1 MEKIDSSVVQQACLA
16 LLKPIAG
23 FLMKCGMTWREF
35 SAVSKAAFVA
45 VASEDYGI
53 KGRKTNVSR
62 VSILTGINRK
72 EVKRQREL
80 LDMAVTLPAHKTT
93 DATRVLSGW
102 HQDREFTD
110 KNGKP
115 KVLPITGDER
125 SFWSLCQRFGG
136 DVAVSTML
144 KELKRVKAVEQT
156 PDGQVRAL
164 QRYYMPVQFDSE
176 WIANAGSVFG
186 DLGTNINH
194 NLTTSDDKPSRFLGR
209 ATNPTIDA
217 SAIPEFR
224 VFVEEQGQAFL
235 EKVDQ
240 WLTEHQATQDEATG
254 ENAVRLGVGLFTI
267 QDDNK

>member
-1 MEKIDSSVVQQACLA
+1 MDKVDPNVVQQACLA
-16 LLKPIAG
+16 LLKPVAS

-35 SAVSKAAFVA
+35 SAVSKAAYVA
-45 VASEDYGI
+45 VASDEYGI

-102 HQDREFTD
+102 HQDDEFTD
-110 KNGKP
+110 KSGKP
-115 KVLPITGDER
+115 KVLPITGDEQ
-125 SFWSLCQRFGG
+125 SFWSLCQRYGG

-144 KELKRVKAVEQT
+144 KELTRVKAVVQT
-156 PDGQVRAL
+156 PDGQVRVL

-176 WIANAGSVFG
+176 WISNAGGVFG
-186 DLGTNINH
+186 DLGTNINY
-194 NLTTSDDKPSRFLGR
+194 NLSSSDDKPSRFLGR

-224 VFVEEQGQAFL
+224 AFVEEQGQAFL

-240 WLTEHQATQDEATG
+240 WLTEHQVDDEQAIG
-254 ENAVRLGVGLFTI
+254 KAPVRLGVGLFTI

>member
-1 MEKIDSSVVQQACLA
+1 MDTVDSNVVQQACLA
-16 LLKPIAG
+16 LLKPIAS

-45 VASEDYGI
+45 VASDEYGI
-53 KGRKTNVSR
+53 KGRPTNVSR

-102 HQDREFTD
+102 YQDSEFLD
-110 KNGKP
+110 NDGKP
-115 KVLPITGDER
+115 KLLPITGDQG
-125 SFWSLCQRFGG
+125 SFWSLCQRYGG

-144 KELKRVKAVEQT
+144 KELTRVKAVEQN
-156 PDGQVRAL
+156 PDSTVKVL

-176 WIANAGSVFG
+176 WITNAGGVFE

-194 NLTTSDDKPSRFLGR
+194 NLRVTDHKPSRFLGR
-209 ATNPTIDA
+209 ASNPTVDA
-217 SAIPEFR
+217 TAIPEFR
-224 VFVEEQGQAFL
+224 AFVEEQGQAFL
-235 EKVDQ
+235 EKVDE
-240 WLTEHQATQDEATG
+240 WLTEHQVADELATG
-254 ENAVRLGVGLFTI
+254 KAPVRLGVGLFTI